1 MNANEKPSRKG
12 RLLLGASLAKA
23 PRDCFWDG
31 LSRQQVPNGI
41 SDNASRYGQQEA
53 PKEIYHAAVGWLPA
67 EQQKTSLAGGFLFC
81 FFIRKRTCMIHW
93 SM

>member
-23 PRDCFWDG
+23 PRDFWNG

-53 PKEIYHAAVGWLPA
+53 PKEIYHAFTSFLVEMKANA
-67 EQQKTSLAGGFLFC
+67 ENYYRIFSFDML
-81 FFIRKRTCMIHW
+81 
-93 SM
+93 

>member
-23 PRDCFWDG
+23 PRDCFRDG

-41 SDNASRYGQQEA
+41 SGNASRYGQQEA
-53 PKEIYHAAVGWLPA
+53 PKEIYHAFTSFLVGMKANA
-67 EQQKTSLAGGFLFC
+67 ENYYSIFSFDML
-81 FFIRKRTCMIHW
+81 
-93 SM
+93 